1 MFSLSNDAAILLGS
15 NPKLVELGTNK
26 EIGNQQPILATK
38 YYRFHLT
45 RYNTLILACDRNTD
59 TYTNEQEFVEDFGR
73 NLDAIS
79 RSQLSDRWKEVG

>member
-1 MFSLSNDAAILLGS
+1 
-15 NPKLVELGTNK
+15 VELGTNK